1 MPGSPSLDRAALLEV
16 LRHGELTVEGRL
28 VDASNATLLA
38 GCVLDGVEIACVY
51 KPTAGERPL
60 WDFPE
65 GTLGMREVAAYEVG
79 AALGWDVVPPT
90 VWRDGGPFGQG
101 MAQAWVSPEGGG
113 EMEPGAGL
121 VDVVDQGRT
130 PPGWLEVVDAHGTG
144 GRPVTLVHADH
155 PDLRRMC
162 LFDAVVNNADR
173 KGGHVL
179 VGRVQDGWDVATYGV
194 DHGVTFSQDE
204 KLRTVLWGW
213 AGEPVEAELLADL
226 EVLLEDLEADAGLGA
241 TIAELLTRREMA
253 RTIQRVKRRLREGTY
268 PVPGDGW
275 PSLPWPA
282 F

>member
-1 MPGSPSLDRAALLEV
+1 VRPDDEAELLEV
-16 LRHGELTVEGRL
+16 LTHGELTVEGRL

-38 GCVLDGVEIACVY
+38 ISVLDGVEATCVY

-65 GTLGMREVAAYEVG
+65 GTLGMREVAAYAVSD
-79 AALGWDVVPPT
+79 ALGWDLVPPT
-90 VWRDGGPFGQG
+90 VWREDGPYGQG
-101 MAQAWVSPEGGG
+101 MAQAWVTPDGDAAA
-113 EMEPGAGL
+113 EPGAGL
-121 VDVVDQGRT
+121 VDVVDRGAT
-130 PPGWLEVVDAHGTG
+130 PAGWLEVVEAHGTG

-179 VGRVQDGWDVATYGV
+179 VGRVREAWDIGTYGV
-194 DHGVTFSQDE
+194 DHGVTFSEDE

-213 AGEPVEAELLADL
+213 AGEAVEEDLLDDLERLLGGLDAELGTA
-226 EVLLEDLEADAGLGA
+226 VS
-241 TIAELLTRREMA
+241 ELLTRRELA
-253 RTIQRVKRRLREGTY
+253 RTIQRVKRRLRERTY
-268 PVPGDGW
+268 PLPGDGW

>member
-1 MPGSPSLDRAALLEV
+1 MLTRDDLLEV
-16 LRHGELTVEGRL
+16 LAHGELTVEGRL

-38 GCVLDGVEIACVY
+38 LAVLDGVEVACVY

-65 GTLGMREVAAYEVG
+65 STLGLREVAAYEVSS
-79 AALGWDVVPPT
+79 ALGWHLVPPT
-90 VWRDGGPFGQG
+90 AWRDAGPFGQG
-101 MAQAWVSPEGGG
+101 MAQAWVTPPDGG

-121 VDVVDQGRT
+121 VEVVDRGRT
-130 PPGWLEVVDAHGTG
+130 PEGWLEVIEAHGNG
-144 GRPVTLVHADH
+144 GRPVTLVHADD

-162 LFDAVVNNADR
+162 VLDAVINNADR

-179 VGRVQDGWDVATYGV
+179 HGRVLPDDEPATYGV
-194 DHGVTFSQDE
+194 DHGVTFSEDE

-213 AGEPVEAELLADL
+213 AGTPLDDGMVDDL
-226 EVLLEDLEADAGLGA
+226 ERLQSDLDGPLGDRLS
-241 TIAELLTRREMA
+241 ELLTRHELS
-253 RTIQRVKRRLREGTY
+253 RTRRRITRLLREAAY
-268 PVPGDGW
+268 PLPGDGW